1 MSTLATD
8 RPLDVAPIPRMVA
21 AQIRAVLTFYWR
33 VPAIAVF
40 SIALPLMFFLFFG
53 LGFGHQAI
61 GHGFTV
67 ADQLMAQLAAYA
79 TGSVFVFN
87 IGIGQANRRA
97 QKLDL
102 LQRATPLP
110 GWVAILAEIVGGLVL
125 ALIAVLCLFIFA
137 TLAGGV
143 RLDPA
148 TYGELLLR
156 VLLGGLPLL
165 GLGLAIGYG
174 GGPNAAPAL
183 ASLIY
188 LPLSFA
194 SGMWIPIQELP
205 KFMQKI
211 SPYLPTYH
219 YTQLVVAPFGQSQ
232 EMLWHAAAWLAG
244 WGVVLLAVA
253 IRLYRLDSQRK
264 FS

>member
-8 RPLDVAPIPRMVA
+8 RPLDVAPIPRMLA

-33 VPAIAVF
+33 VPAIAIF

-53 LGFGHQAI
+53 ISFGHQSI
-61 GHGFTV
+61 GHGFTLG
-67 ADQLMAQLAAYA
+67 DQLMAQLAAYA
-79 TGSVFVFN
+79 TGSVFTFN
-87 IGIGQANRRA
+87 IGVGQSNRRA

-102 LQRATPLP
+102 LQRAAPLP
-110 GWVAILAEIVGGLVL
+110 GWIVILAEIVGGLVL
-125 ALIAVLCLFIFA
+125 ALISVLCLFVFA

-143 RLDPA
+143 RLDA
-148 TYGELLLR
+148 VTYGGLLLR

-165 GLGLAIGYG
+165 ALGLAIGYG
-174 GGPNAAPAL
+174 GGTNSAPAL

-188 LPLSFA
+188 LPMSFA

-205 KFMQKI
+205 KFLQKVAL
-211 SPYLPTYH
+211 YLPTYH
-219 YTQLVVAPFGQSQ
+219 YTQLVLAPFGESH
-232 EMLWHAAAWLAG
+232 EALWQAVAWLGG

-253 IRLYRLDSQRK
+253 IRLYRLDYQRK